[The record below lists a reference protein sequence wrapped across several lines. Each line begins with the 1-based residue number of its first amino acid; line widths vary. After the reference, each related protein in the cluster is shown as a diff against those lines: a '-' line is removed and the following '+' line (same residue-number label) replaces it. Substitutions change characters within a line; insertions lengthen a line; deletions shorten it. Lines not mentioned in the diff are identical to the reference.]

1 MKCTKCLSENIIKY
15 GHTHYGK
22 PRFRCKDCGRQ
33 FVENASRQPVSQ
45 DTRNLIDK
53 LLLERLSLRAI
64 QRVTKVS
71 LSWLQIYVNQKYQE
85 LNKEVEVTE
94 KKEGPRKIQIDEL
107 WSFVTD
113 KGKKYWVWLAIDV
126 ETREIVGVYIGDRS
140 EKSAR
145 KLWESLPAV
154 YRKCA
159 VCYTDYWQSY
169 QGVLPKKRH
178 KAVGKET
185 GLTSYIER
193 FNNTLRQRV
202 GRLVRKSLSFS
213 KKVENHIGAIW
224 YFIHHYNSE
233 IRDLTLP

>member
-1 MKCTKCLSENIIKY
+1 M
-15 GHTHYGK
+15 
-22 PRFRCKDCGRQ
+22 
-33 FVENASRQPVSQ
+33 
-45 DTRNLIDK
+45 
-53 LLLERLSLRAI
+53 
-64 QRVTKVS
+64 QRITGVS
-71 LSWLQIYVNQKYQE
+71 LSWLQMYVNQKYQE
-85 LNKEVEVTE
+85 VKQEVEVRE

-107 WSFVTD
+107 WSFVAD
-113 KGKKYWVWLAIDV
+113 KSKKYWVWLAIDV

-233 IRDLTLP
+233 LQSLTLP

>member
-1 MKCTKCLSENIIKY
+1 MVTLIMVS
-15 GHTHYGK
+15 
-22 PRFRCKDCGRQ
+22 PRFRCKDCGRK

-85 LNKEVEVTE
+85 VKQEVKVTE

-193 FNNTLRQRV
+193 FNNTLRHRV

-233 IRDLTLP
+233 LQSLTLP